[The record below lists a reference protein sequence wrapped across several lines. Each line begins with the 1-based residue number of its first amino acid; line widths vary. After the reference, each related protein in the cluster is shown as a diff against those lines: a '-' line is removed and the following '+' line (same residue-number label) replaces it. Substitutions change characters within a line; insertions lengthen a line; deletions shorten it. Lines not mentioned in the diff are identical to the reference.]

1 MLMNKICELYSIK
14 NSSENFSHGGKR
26 IDSFKEENNFKPLIS
41 IITVVK
47 NGERFLNETFKSVF
61 NQSFKNWEYIVI
73 DGNSTDKTIEIIK
86 DNQNMINYWV
96 SEKDDGIYY
105 AFNKGLSLARGQ
117 LIGFVNS
124 DDTLEKNALNIL
136 SDYYKKNPDKDFF
149 FGAVKKHWGVLHGF
163 KPEKFIIVGA
173 FIQVIPQGFLLKK
186 KQLKKLDI
194 IMSNISIIQITIIF
208 TE

>member
-149 FGAVKKHWGVLHGF
+149 LV
-163 KPEKFIIVGA
+163 
-173 FIQVIPQGFLLKK
+173 Q
-186 KQLKKLDI
+186 
-194 IMSNISIIQITIIF
+194 
-208 TE
+208 

>member
-1 MLMNKICELYSIK
+1 MNKICELYSIK
-14 NSSENFSHGGKR
+14 KFFRKFFSWWKKEF
-26 IDSFKEENNFKPLIS
+26 DSFKEENNFKPLIS

-73 DGNSTDKTIEIIK
+73 DGKSTDKTIDIIK

-124 DDTLEKNALNIL
+124 DDTLDKNAMNIL
-136 SDYYKKNPDKDFF
+136 SEYYKKNPDKDFF
-149 FGAVKKHWGVLHGF
+149 WCSKKALGS
-163 KPEKFIIVGA
+163 FIR
-173 FIQVIPQGFLLKK
+173 L
-186 KQLKKLDI
+186 
-194 IMSNISIIQITIIF
+194 
-208 TE
+208 

>member
-1 MLMNKICELYSIK
+1 MNKICELYSIK

-26 IDSFKEENNFKPLIS
+26 IDSFKEENNFEPLIS

-47 NGERFLNETFKSVF
+47 NGEKFLNETFKSVF

-73 DGNSTDKTIEIIK
+73 DGKSTDKTIDIIK

-96 SEKDDGIYY
+96 SEKDEGIYY

-124 DDTLEKNALNIL
+124 DDILEKNALNIL
-136 SDYYKKNPDKDFF
+136 SYYYEKTQIKIFF
-149 FGAVKKHWGVLHGF
+149 WCSKALGGFTRF
-163 KPEKFIIVGA
+163 KPKKFIIAGV
-173 FIQVIPQGFLLKK
+173 FIQVIPRAFLLKK
-186 KQLKKLDI
+186 RQLKRLDI
-194 IMSNISIIQITIIF
+194 IMSNISIIQIMITF